1 MPPLFSLSGAPN
13 PYLPWPKP
21 QTPSPF
27 SKLGI
32 LQLEYVLK
40 SPRWQLYLQVL
51 IRWIC
56 LGSGLSVA
64 GPPSAQKVLLLG
76 ELMLASGFPCGSADK
91 ESAGHVGDL
100 SSIPGLGRS
109 PGEGKGYPLQYS
121 GLENFMDCIVHGV
134 AKSWTQLSDFHS
146 PSSLGTTVSSS
157 CGLFATMPTGFLFII
172 PAGVSASPPQPSC
185 ACSPGCRPENDAA
198 PPLLSA
204 SFKAPHHIE
213 NVFQL
218 PSCDIRGSP
227 WLDPKVLLQSF
238 LLLPPSRAPSPL
250 VS

>member
-1 MPPLFSLSGAPN
+1 MGAGPLPGAQHAGPVHVPTSCRHLRLLPAPTYRSQPIPLLTSTSQAGMSPLFSHSGAPN

-40 SPRWQLYLQVL
+40 SPRWQLHLQVL

-56 LGSGLSVA
+56 LGSCLSVA

-76 ELMLASGFPCGSADK
+76 ELMLASGFPCGSAGK
-91 ESAGHVGDL
+91 ESAGHMGDL

-121 GLENFMDCIVHGV
+121 GLENFVDCIVHGV
-134 AKSWTQLSDFHS
+134 AKS
-146 PSSLGTTVSSS
+146 
-157 CGLFATMPTGFLFII
+157 
-172 PAGVSASPPQPSC
+172 
-185 ACSPGCRPENDAA
+185 
-198 PPLLSA
+198 
-204 SFKAPHHIE
+204 
-213 NVFQL
+213 
-218 PSCDIRGSP
+218 
-227 WLDPKVLLQSF
+227 
-238 LLLPPSRAPSPL
+238 
-250 VS
+250 